1 MNKCCLFTWH
11 APPHQVQHG
20 FFSFPPCGVIDASA
34 FSWLAAGVRT
44 CASVWRGSAVRGLMW
59 RSIGEGNKDGP
70 DSGGGVFY
78 FHGHPSAPLS
88 CRSDAHGAARPPLQF
103 TVFKKLPHL
112 PLSGALA
119 RPCEDCTDNDCSCSH
134 RA

>member
-1 MNKCCLFTWH
+1 MFPLHMARSSSSTLTC
-11 APPHQVQHG
+11 
-20 FFSFPPCGVIDASA
+20 FFIFFFPPCGVIDVSA

-44 CASVWRGSAVRGLMW
+44 CASVWRGSAERGVNVAQLW
-59 RSIGEGNKDGP
+59 
-70 DSGGGVFY
+70 GGRQRWGRQWVFY

-119 RPCEDCTDNDCSCSH
+119 RPCEDCTDNDFSCSH